1 MMTGTYPT
9 HGTQTARFL
18 ALLLD
23 GREVGPLAGW
33 REIGIYRLADTKL
46 QLRKA
51 GWEVL
56 KETQKRPNKFGE
68 SCAFACYYLPPEV
81 IEAAGAE
88 GQAFVQRETERMTE
102 ILRGR
107 REA

>member
-1 MMTGTYPT
+1 MTGTYPT
-9 HGTQTARFL
+9 HGTQAARFL
-18 ALLLD
+18 ALLLT

-33 REIGIYRLADTKL
+33 REIGVYRLADTKL

-51 GWEVL
+51 GWQVQ
-56 KETQKRPNKFGE
+56 KETRKRPNKFGE
-68 SCAFACYYLPPEV
+68 SCAFASYFLPRGV
-81 IEAAGAE
+81 IETAGHE
-88 GQAFVQRETERMTE
+88 GQAFAQRETELMAE